1 MYLNRRWG
9 RWWRR
14 LVWLE
19 GWPTRFHLWMLQ
31 TYVVIFNYG
40 FANLCLQPSRGWS
53 PILYTKNVPPKF
65 KIRHLHSLPC
75 PVKIWYTLFR
85 TCSAGRMVPFTTVCC
100 PSWSSFERK
109 RTGTNFMEC
118 AGDSNTNAED
128 SAVENIARIANA
140 VQVSKCPSVHCPV
153 SQMSTISQ
161 VVEEFLL
168 KVFSK
173 CHCEV
178 MFFSS
183 LWAKSQRCHPG
194 PAGS

>member
-1 MYLNRRWG
+1 
-9 RWWRR
+9 
-14 LVWLE
+14 
-19 GWPTRFHLWMLQ
+19 
-31 TYVVIFNYG
+31 
-40 FANLCLQPSRGWS
+40 
-53 PILYTKNVPPKF
+53 
-65 KIRHLHSLPC
+65 
-75 PVKIWYTLFR
+75 
-85 TCSAGRMVPFTTVCC
+85 
-100 PSWSSFERK
+100 
-109 RTGTNFMEC
+109 MEC

-178 MFFSS
+178 MFFHHSEQS
-183 LWAKSQRCHPG
+183 LKGVTLVQLVHKWVHCLPIISDKFPKPKCERQCHVLSCPQTVSG
-194 PAGS
+194 QLNINVSREGLKKTGYVITEDSRLI